1 MCIWAANG
9 GKIYI
14 MMPQSGLYTLTS
26 SGSPGSMNQ
35 EDVEK
40 ITLSGN
46 READRTGVKMSFSRI
61 YDQTSREDAMD
72 LYAIL
77 GVSIDA
83 STADI
88 KKAYRKLTIEY
99 HPDQNQ
105 GSPEAQAR
113 FNEITKANEILSDQT
128 KRMLY
133 DTGGMEAIRGMEKG
147 EIQRGQDVLMEV
159 TVPLSILFS
168 GGTVNPSYRRRVVCT
183 GCRANPTM
191 DRCRGCSRCPSEIR
205 MVNQQ
210 VGPGFFVQQQ
220 VQVESKEMCKME
232 DKPLELIIE
241 KGSASGD
248 QILLER
254 MAEQRPGM
262 VPGNVIVRL
271 RQQADSRFRRE
282 GNDLHTTIT
291 VGLKDALLGFRTQIT
306 HLDNDQVLLNR
317 QGVTQPMQIVKIE
330 NEGMPFKDDPDR
342 RGDMFVTVNVQ
353 FPQSLTGDQVNIVG
367 ELFGPVP
374 EAEIIR
380 TSEL

>member
-1 MCIWAANG
+1 
-9 GKIYI
+9 
-14 MMPQSGLYTLTS
+14 
-26 SGSPGSMNQ
+26 MNQ

-105 GSPEAQAR
+105 GNPEAQAR